1 MKVDMKLITKL
12 TLLSLVFVGAM
23 GVSSVTAS
31 AQAKTPKKKATLTR
45 KAKDNISI
53 ETARKTALRHESGT
67 VESEKLETL
76 KGRPVYAFE
85 IRNKKG
91 STDEI
96 LINARSGRMI
106 RKSRERAAVEPQGKM
121 AYTKKKAKG

>member
-1 MKVDMKLITKL
+1 MKLDKKWITRI

-23 GVSSVTAS
+23 GVSSVNAS
-31 AQAKTPKKKATLTR
+31 AQAKHEKKKSTATR
-45 KAKDNISI
+45 RVKANVSL
-53 ETARKTALRHESGT
+53 ETARKTALRHDSGT

-76 KGRPVYAFE
+76 KGKPVYAFE

-91 STDEI
+91 NTDEVF
-96 LINARSGRMI
+96 INARNGRMI

-121 AYTKKKAKG
+121 AYTKKKAKS

>member
-1 MKVDMKLITKL
+1 
-12 TLLSLVFVGAM
+12 M

-31 AQAKTPKKKATLTR
+31 AQAKHEKKKTVSTR
-45 KAKDNISI
+45 KVKSNVPI
-53 ETARKTALRHESGT
+53 ENARKTALRHDAGT

-91 STDEI
+91 STDEV

-121 AYTKKKAKG
+121 AYSKKKAKG

>member
-1 MKVDMKLITKL
+1 MRVNINWITKL

-31 AQAKTPKKKATLTR
+31 AHTKPEKKKVAATR
-45 KAKDNISI
+45 KVKGNISL
-53 ETARKTALRHESGT
+53 ETARKTALRHDAGT

-91 STDEI
+91 NTDEI

-106 RKSRERAAVEPQGKM
+106 RKSRDRAAVEPQGKM